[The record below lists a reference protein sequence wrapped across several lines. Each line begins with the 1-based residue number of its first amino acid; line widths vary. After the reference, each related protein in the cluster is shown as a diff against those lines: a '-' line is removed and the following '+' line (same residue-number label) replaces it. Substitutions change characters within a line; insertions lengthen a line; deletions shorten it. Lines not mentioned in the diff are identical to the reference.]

1 MYDIALALVLLLA
14 VFLGFLLSRT
24 LQELRALGI
33 SDKQPGCG
41 RCRYSLR
48 GWNSPTCPECGSDVR
63 KVGVITGSQWTRP
76 LGNGIV
82 LCLSLLALGVGIR
95 VAALPRPIEFAE
107 VERRW
112 QSNSVSTLSAELK

>member
-1 MYDIALALVLLLA
+1 MYDSALAFVLLLA

-24 LQELRALGI
+24 LGELRALGI

-63 KVGVITGSQWTRP
+63 KVGVDAATE
-76 LGNGIV
+76 
-82 LCLSLLALGVGIR
+82 LSSKLLEAGAPGLHFYTLNQSTA
-95 VAALPRPIEFAE
+95 VAAIWNRLG
-107 VERRW
+107 
-112 QSNSVSTLSAELK
+112 LS